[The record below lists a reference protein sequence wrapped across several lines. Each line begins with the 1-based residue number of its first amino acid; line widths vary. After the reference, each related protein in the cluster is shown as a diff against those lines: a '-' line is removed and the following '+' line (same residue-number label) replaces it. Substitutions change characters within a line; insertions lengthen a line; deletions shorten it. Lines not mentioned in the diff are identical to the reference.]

1 MKKLNRTSSV
11 LRSSRLSSYSKVAL
25 GPLAAASAAGSAEA
39 AIVYFDVNPDRT
51 FNMTEAL
58 YFGSINLGTGTYA
71 LNNTDG
77 TAFGLRF
84 DDDGAG
90 GLFAGLNAVSP
101 GSYVQWGGGV
111 YIERLALN
119 ASIDE
124 FSVLN
129 WSPVPPMYLFYGYVG
144 GLNGNWA
151 FGPNETQS
159 GFAPL
164 RIFADGGLSYY
175 YGWVEVTVVSG
186 DTSSPPYAG
195 AVGVTVTGFAFENQI
210 NTAILAGDTGG
221 GPGPAPVPE
230 PGTMAVGAGLFAL
243 AVGAHLRRRRE
254 KKAAA
259 SDALLNLA
267 AGARGLEKFRA
278 DKAA

>member
-101 GSYVQWGGGV
+101 GSYVQWGGSV

-124 FSVLN
+124 FSALS
-129 WSPVPPMYLFYGYVG
+129 WSPVPPMYLF
-144 GLNGNWA
+144 
-151 FGPNETQS
+151 
-159 GFAPL
+159 
-164 RIFADGGLSYY
+164 
-175 YGWVEVTVVSG
+175 
-186 DTSSPPYAG
+186 
-195 AVGVTVTGFAFENQI
+195 
-210 NTAILAGDTGG
+210 TAMLVA
-221 GPGPAPVPE
+221 
-230 PGTMAVGAGLFAL
+230 
-243 AVGAHLRRRRE
+243 
-254 KKAAA
+254 
-259 SDALLNLA
+259 
-267 AGARGLEKFRA
+267 
-278 DKAA
+278 

>member
-11 LRSSRLSSYSKVAL
+11 LRPSRLSSYSKVAL

-39 AIVYFDVNPDRT
+39 AIVYFDVNPDQT

-84 DDDGAG
+84 DDDGV
-90 GLFAGLNAVSP
+90 GLFASLKAVSP
-101 GSYVQWGGGV
+101 YGSYVQWGGNV

-119 ASIDE
+119 ASIDG
-124 FSVLN
+124 FSVSY
-129 WSPVPPMYLFYGYVG
+129 WSPVPPMRLFYGYVG
-144 GLNGNWA
+144 ALDGNWA

-164 RIFADGGLSYY
+164 RIIADGGLSCY

-186 DTSSPPYAG
+186 DTLSPPYAG
-195 AVGVTVTGFAFENQI
+195 TVGVTVTGFAFENQI

-243 AVGAHLRRRRE
+243 AVGTHLRHRRE

-267 AGARGLEKFRA
+267 AGARGVEKFRA